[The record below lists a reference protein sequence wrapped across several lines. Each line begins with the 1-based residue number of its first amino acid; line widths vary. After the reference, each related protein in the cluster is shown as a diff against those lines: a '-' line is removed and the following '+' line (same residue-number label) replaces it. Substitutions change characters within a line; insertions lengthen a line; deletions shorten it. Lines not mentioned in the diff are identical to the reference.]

1 MYFLTLEQILQLH
14 ALVLSHDGGSNGV
27 RDVGRLDAAIC
38 VQTQVVFGEELYA
51 TVFAKA
57 AALMRGIIGDHPF
70 ADGNKRTAILAGLTL
85 LELNNYHFDAISG
98 ELEDFAVRIA
108 TDRLSI
114 AEIADWLCA
123 HVNEKELQ

>member
-27 RDVGRLDAAIC
+27 RDVGRLDAAVC
-38 VQTQVVFGEELYA
+38 VQTQVVFGEELYSDI
-51 TVFAKA
+51 FSKA
-57 AALMRGIIGDHPF
+57 AAVIRSVVADHPF
-70 ADGNKRTAILAGLTL
+70 VDGNKRTAILAGLTV

-108 TDRLSI
+108 TDHLSI
-114 AEIADWLCA
+114 AEIADWLRA

>member
-14 ALVLSHDGGSNGV
+14 ALVLSHGGGSNGV
-27 RDVGRLDAAIC
+27 RDVGRLDAAVC
-38 VQTQVVFGEELYA
+38 VQTQVVFGEELYSDI
-51 TVFAKA
+51 FSKA
-57 AALMRGIIGDHPF
+57 AAVIRSVVADHPF
-70 ADGNKRTAILAGLTL
+70 VDGNKRTAILAGLTV

-108 TDRLSI
+108 TDHLSI
-114 AEIADWLCA
+114 AEIADWLRA

>member
-1 MYFLTLEQILQLH
+1 MIGLTLEQILQLH
-14 ALVLSHDGGSNGV
+14 ALVLVKDCGAGGV

-38 VQTQVVFGEELYA
+38 VQTQVVFGEELYPDI
-51 TVFAKA
+51 FSKA
-57 AALMRGIIGDHPF
+57 AAVIRSVIADHPF
-70 ADGNKRTAILAGLTL
+70 VDGNKRTAILAGLAL
-85 LELNNYHFDAISG
+85 LELNNYHFDATLG

>member
-1 MYFLTLEQILQLH
+1 MVSLTIEQILQLH
-14 ALVLSHDGGSNGV
+14 ALVLVKDCGAGGV

-38 VQTQVVFGEELYA
+38 VQTQVVFGEELYPDI
-51 TVFAKA
+51 FSKA
-57 AALMRGIIGDHPF
+57 AAVIRSVIADRPF
-70 ADGNKRTAILAGLTL
+70 VDGNKRTAILAGLTV

-108 TDRLSI
+108 TDHLSI
-114 AEIADWLCA
+114 AEIADWLRA

>member
-27 RDVGRLDAAIC
+27 RDVGRLDAAVC
-38 VQTQVVFGEELYA
+38 VQTQVVFGEELYSDI
-51 TVFAKA
+51 FSKA
-57 AALMRGIIGDHPF
+57 AAVIRSVVADHPF
-70 ADGNKRTAILAGLTL
+70 VDGNKRTAILAGLTV

-108 TDRLSI
+108 TDYLSI
-114 AEIADWLCA
+114 AEIADWLRA

>member
-27 RDVGRLDAAIC
+27 RDVGRLDAAVC
-38 VQTQVVFGEELYA
+38 VQTQVVFGEELYSDI
-51 TVFAKA
+51 FSKA
-57 AALMRGIIGDHPF
+57 AAVIRSVVADHPF
-70 ADGNKRTAILAGLTL
+70 VDGNKRTAILAGLTL

-108 TDRLSI
+108 TDHLSI
-114 AEIADWLCA
+114 AEIADWLRA

>member
-27 RDVGRLDAAIC
+27 RDVGRLDAAVC
-38 VQTQVVFGEELYA
+38 AQTQVVFSEELYPDI
-51 TVFAKA
+51 FSKA
-57 AALMRGIIGDHPF
+57 AAVIRSVVADHPF
-70 ADGNKRTAILAGLTL
+70 VDGNKRTAILAGLTL

-98 ELEDFAVRIA
+98 ELEDSAVRIA

>member
-1 MYFLTLEQILQLH
+1 MVSLTIEQILQLH
-14 ALVLSHDGGSNGV
+14 ALVLVKDCGAGGV

-38 VQTQVVFGEELYA
+38 VPTQVVFGEELSPDL
-51 TVFAKA
+51 FSKA
-57 AALMRGIIGDHPF
+57 AAVIRSVIADRPF
-70 ADGNKRTAILAGLTL
+70 VDGNKRTAILAGLTV

-108 TDRLSI
+108 TDHLSI
-114 AEIADWLCA
+114 AEIADWLRA

>member
-27 RDVGRLDAAIC
+27 RDVGRLDAAVC
-38 VQTQVVFGEELYA
+38 VQTQVVFGEELYSDI
-51 TVFAKA
+51 FSKA
-57 AALMRGIIGDHPF
+57 AAVIRSVVADHPF
-70 ADGNKRTAILAGLTL
+70 VDGNKRTAILAGLTL
-85 LELNNYHFDAISG
+85 LELNNYHFDATLG

>member
-27 RDVGRLDAAIC
+27 RDVGRLDAAVC
-38 VQTQVVFGEELYA
+38 VQTQVVFGEELYSDI
-51 TVFAKA
+51 FSKA
-57 AALMRGIIGDHPF
+57 AAVIRSVVADHPF
-70 ADGNKRTAILAGLTL
+70 VDGNKRTAILAGLTL

-108 TDRLSI
+108 TDYLSI
-114 AEIADWLCA
+114 AEIADWLRA

>member
-14 ALVLSHDGGSNGV
+14 ALVLSHGGGSNGV
-27 RDVGRLDAAIC
+27 RDVGRLDAAVC
-38 VQTQVVFGEELYA
+38 VQTQVVFGEELYSDI
-51 TVFAKA
+51 FSKA
-57 AALMRGIIGDHPF
+57 AAVIRSVVADHPF
-70 ADGNKRTAILAGLTL
+70 VDGNKRTAILAGLTL

-108 TDRLSI
+108 TDHLSI
-114 AEIADWLCA
+114 AEIADWLRA